1 VTEIKFVSSL
11 SQSIGQSDK
20 NAWQIAGDYLTAA
33 PSREAALCAAI
44 SDLVNG
50 VLPDVLIANG
60 TALPAKEILF
70 FISSRATSRNEPN
83 V

>member
-1 VTEIKFVSSL
+1 MDIKFVSSL
-11 SQSIGQSDK
+11 SQRIGQSDK
-20 NAWQIAGDYLTAA
+20 NAWQIAGNYLDAA

-50 VLPDVLIANG
+50 VLPDVLVADG

-70 FISSRATSRNEPN
+70 FISSRPTSRNEPN